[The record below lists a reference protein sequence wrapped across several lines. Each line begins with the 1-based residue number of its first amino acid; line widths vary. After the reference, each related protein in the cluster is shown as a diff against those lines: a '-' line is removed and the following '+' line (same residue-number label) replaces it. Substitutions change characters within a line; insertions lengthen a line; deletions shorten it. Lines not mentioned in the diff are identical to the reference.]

1 MNNIYANGRI
11 KTLEALR
18 TLAFICV
25 FLHHTG
31 LKYFKFG
38 VGGSISIFNFIRFCS
53 CDKLLFNR

>member
-1 MNNIYANGRI
+1 MNNNANGRI
-11 KTLEALR
+11 KTLEVLR
-18 TLAFICV
+18 ALAFICV

-38 VGGSISIFNFIRFCS
+38 AGGSISIFNFIRFCS